1 MLRIDA
7 VRKEYGGITA
17 VKNVSFEIEPR
28 TVFGLLGPNGAGKST
43 LLDIILGYTVPT
55 SGSVTVA
62 GHDVTEKSVAVRE
75 RTGVLPEATAV
86 YDRLTGREHV
96 QMASDIKN
104 VDVETSELLSTVG
117 LSETEADQR
126 AGGYSK
132 GMCQRLLLAT
142 ALVGD
147 PDLLVL
153 DEPSSGLD
161 PNGARELREIIQR
174 RATDGTTVLF
184 STHRLPEAEAVCDRV
199 GILDDGE
206 LVETTDVATL
216 ASERQTVVEFEVAS
230 SPSPVANEIR
240 TLDGVTSVTTDD
252 EAQKLTV
259 SVTDA
264 AAKVPVF
271 RLVDEAVTVRDFWV
285 ERTSMDEVFEASVG
299 ETRVQ
304 SNGTASLVDTDGGS

>member
-216 ASERQTVVEFEVAS
+216 TSERQTTVNFEVAS